1 MVKKIKTKAEKE
13 INCSC
18 CGYDTCKEMAIAIF
32 NEFNH
37 KENCIYYLKKEVEV
51 EKEQERQDVDLQLL
65 QMR

>member
-1 MVKKIKTKAEKE
+1 
-13 INCSC
+13 
-18 CGYDTCKEMAIAIF
+18 MAIAIF